1 MGNSCAEKAGILPAW
16 GEIFLLN
23 TIELERTCMMDYT
36 CCLNRIK
43 ASLAPSTGCTEPA
56 AIALNAAT
64 ARANAKGEIQR
75 IVARLDAYL
84 FKNAMG
90 VGIPGADERGVDLC
104 VALGVTAG
112 DPNAGMNALHT
123 VKPGQLIAAK
133 ALREKV
139 SVEIAEEAKGLYIE
153 TIITTD
159 QDEVRIITS
168 GAHDNIARIEH
179 APFTPFT
186 EHAAEAAEAAHEG
199 SLSEFIEFARSC
211 PLEEL
216 TFLRDALNMNR
227 VVYYRAMEEGLAHH
241 VLPNMLLQDGSLYAQ
256 AKKMAGAASYA
267 RMHGIPLPV
276 MTATGS
282 GNQGLTLFLTVDAAA
297 RTFNVSE
304 ERLLRALACAA
315 LANIYIKSFIGPLS
329 SVCACGV
336 ASGLSAS
343 IGVVFLMGGGE
354 AEMLQASRNILG
366 TLSGMICD
374 GAKEGCAAKV
384 ALSAGLAVESACLA
398 MEGGGIHAQDGILDD
413 SFDRLIAHLGELVCV
428 GMSGTNDTIVHIMK
442 DEKMRRPDC

>member
-1 MGNSCAEKAGILPAW
+1 MNMDFSCCI
-16 GEIFLLN
+16 
-23 TIELERTCMMDYT
+23 
-36 CCLNRIK
+36 NRIK

-64 ARANAKGEIQR
+64 ARANVQGEITG
-75 IVARLDAYL
+75 ITARMDAYL
-84 FKNAMG
+84 FKNALG

-112 DPNAGMNALHT
+112 DPHAGMNALHT
-123 VKPGQLIAAK
+123 VRPEQLAQAK
-133 ALREKV
+133 TLRPLV
-139 SVEIAEEAKGLYIE
+139 RVEIAEEAKGLYIE
-153 TIITTD
+153 TTITTAED
-159 QDEVRIITS
+159 AVRVITS
-168 GAHDNIARIEH
+168 GEHDCIARIEH

-186 EHAAEAAEAAHEG
+186 ARTAELAEAAHEG
-199 SLSEFIEFARSC
+199 SLSEFVEFARTC

-227 VVYYRAMEEGLAHH
+227 VVYYRAMEEGLAHQ

-256 AKKMAGAASYA
+256 AKKMAGTASYA

-304 ERLLRALACAA
+304 ERLLRALAAA
-315 LANIYIKSFIGPLS
+315 CLANIYIKSFIGPLS

-354 AEMLQASRNILG
+354 KEMLQASRNILG
-366 TLSGMICD
+366 SVSGMICD
-374 GAKEGCAAKV
+374 GAKEGCASKV
-384 ALSAGLAVESACLA
+384 ALSAGLAVEAACLA

-413 SFDRLIAHLGELVCV
+413 RFDSLIEHLGELVCV
-428 GMSGTNDTIVHIMK
+428 GMGRTNDTIVHIMK
-442 DEKMRRPDC
+442 DQKIRRPNC

>member
-1 MGNSCAEKAGILPAW
+1 M
-16 GEIFLLN
+16 
-23 TIELERTCMMDYT
+23 TMDYA
-36 CCLNRIK
+36 CYLKKIK

-64 ARANAKGEIQR
+64 ARANVRGEIIR
-75 IVARLDAYL
+75 VTARLDAYL

-90 VGIPGADERGVDLC
+90 VGIPGADERGVSLC
-104 VALGVTAG
+104 VALGITAG
-112 DPNAGMNALHT
+112 DPHAGMNALHT
-123 VKPGQLIAAK
+123 VKPDQ
-133 ALREKV
+133 LREAKLLREMV
-139 SVEIAEEAKGLYIE
+139 TVEIADEAKGLYIE
-153 TIITTD
+153 TVIETAED
-159 QDEVRIITS
+159 MVRVITS
-168 GAHDNIARIEH
+168 GEHDCIARVEH
-179 APFTPFT
+179 APFAPFT
-186 EHAAEAAEAAHEG
+186 PTEDESAEAAHEG
-199 SLSEFIEFARSC
+199 SLGEFIEFARTC

-256 AKKMAGAASYA
+256 AKKMAGTASYA

-304 ERLLRALACAA
+304 ERLLRALAAA
-315 LANIYIKSFIGPLS
+315 CLANIYIKSFIGPLS

-354 AEMLQASRNILG
+354 KEMLQASRNILG
-366 TLSGMICD
+366 SVSGMICD
-374 GAKEGCAAKV
+374 GAKEGCASKV
-384 ALSAGLAVESACLA
+384 ALSAGLAVEAACLA
-398 MEGGGIHAQDGILDD
+398 MEGGGIHAQDGILDE
-413 SFDRLIAHLGELVCV
+413 SFDRLIAHLGELVCI
-428 GMSGTNDTIVHIMK
+428 GMGGTNDTIVHIMK
-442 DEKMRRPDC
+442 DEKVRRPNC